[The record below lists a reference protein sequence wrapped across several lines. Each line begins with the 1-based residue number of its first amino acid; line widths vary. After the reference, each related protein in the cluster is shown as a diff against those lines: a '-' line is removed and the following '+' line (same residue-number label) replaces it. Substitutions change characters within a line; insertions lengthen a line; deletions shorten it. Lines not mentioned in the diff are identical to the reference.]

1 MAKIDALK
9 GLDTE
14 VRPHHVDRASITRQH
29 VHQRQVNDFLQDLSS
44 MMENSRYRFAGD
56 TIEGIYTT
64 VDHSRHVTEG
74 QRRAINNIRRGVGDH
89 EI

>member
-1 MAKIDALK
+1 MASIKNLK
-9 GLDTE
+9 GLDE
-14 VRPHHVDRASITRQH
+14 PVRPHHTDRASITRQH
-29 VHQRQVNDFLQDLSS
+29 VAQRRVNDFLQDLSA
-44 MMENSRYRFAGD
+44 MREERRYAFAGD